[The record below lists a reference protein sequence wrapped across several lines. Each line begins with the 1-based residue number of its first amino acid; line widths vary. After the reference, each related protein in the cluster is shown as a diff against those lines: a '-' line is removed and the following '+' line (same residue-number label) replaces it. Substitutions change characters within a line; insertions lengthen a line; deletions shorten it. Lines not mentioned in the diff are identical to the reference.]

1 MIEKNTSK
9 AEIWKSIR
17 MNILIASHTHQ
28 LNNILKELELRKITK
43 EEFLEKQNAEFKRHQ
58 NLVEALK
65 QDIEAENKYNNSST

>member
-1 MIEKNTSK
+1 MIEKDTSK
-9 AEIWKSIR
+9 TEIWKSIR

-43 EEFLEKQNAEFKRHQ
+43 EEFLEKQNVEFKRHQ